1 MQTEQ
6 ILTTMVEFADTLI
19 HHFDLDDFLQ
29 RLCERCV
36 EVFDVTSAG
45 VSLVSAAGV
54 LAVAAGSD
62 PTVELVERLQ
72 DETQEGPSREAFYGG
87 VQVVEA
93 NLHTTGLRR
102 WPRFAPAALDAGVP
116 AAVFVFPMRLRQE
129 RIGALALFRG
139 DPGPFDH
146 AEVRAAQALADI
158 ATIGI
163 LQARAL
169 AEKNTLTSQLQRALD
184 SRVLIEQA
192 KGMVAAHGDL
202 AMPDAFEQL
211 RLHGRRTGRALRDV
225 ARDVVDG
232 ALILPHRDSTSRAIP
247 TAPETR

>member
-6 ILTTMVEFADTLI
+6 ILTAMVEFADTLI
-19 HHFDLDDFLQ
+19 NHFDVDDFLH

-36 EVFDVTSAG
+36 EVFDVSSAG
-45 VSLVSAAGV
+45 VSLASAVGV

-72 DETQEGPSREAFYGG
+72 AETQEGPSREVFYSG
-87 VQVVEA
+87 VQVVEP

-102 WPRFAPAALDAGVP
+102 WPRFAPAALEAGVP
-116 AAVFVFPMRLRQE
+116 AAVFVFPLRLREE

-163 LQARAL
+163 LQARAI
-169 AEKNTLTSQLQRALD
+169 AEKKNLTSQLQQALD

-192 KGMVAAHGDL
+192 KGMVAAHGSL
-202 AMPDAFEQL
+202 AMRDAFEQL
-211 RLHGRRTGRALRDV
+211 RLHGRRTGRSLRDV
-225 ARDVVDG
+225 AQDVVDG
-232 ALILPHRDSTSRAIP
+232 SLILPRSHSIP
-247 TAPETR
+247 KAR